1 MTAPHLVD
9 EQLSAL
15 LDEETAEPHLSSCAS
30 CSDRFDDL
38 RAARRLLASV
48 PPPLAPDVLDGFI
61 ARALETLDAGAG
73 PRATPP
79 VPTVDLRNRRSRLRP
94 PPTWLI
100 SAAAAIAALAGVAG
114 LLRATDGD
122 GTHGTITALDAETS
136 TEGGASAP
144 AQDSVASGGPAPS
157 AGDPELVSGD
167 LGDQSDPAA
176 LAAILRGPT
185 PGGAAGG
192 GRALSTPSDA
202 LADEDSAGR
211 TTNKAESEAGADAPV
226 VAAPTAGAATAATPS
241 TAAQDRARCR
251 AEAERIGAGR
261 LGALISTSSVR
272 WKGEAAEVLVF
283 LLTEPAGGVTRQ
295 ALVLSRPA
303 CGLLADPRF

>member
-1 MTAPHLVD
+1 MTAPHLDD

-30 CSDRFDDL
+30 CSDRLGDL
-38 RAARRLLASV
+38 TAARQLLASA

-61 ARALETLDAGAG
+61 ARALETLDAESETTVG
-73 PRATPP
+73 PP
-79 VPTVDLRNRRSRLRP
+79 VDLPVDLRDRRSRRRP

-100 SAAAAIAALAGVAG
+100 SAAAAIAVLAGVAG
-114 LLRATDGD
+114 LLRASDGD
-122 GTHGTITALDAETS
+122 GGGAGLTALDAEKS
-136 TEGGASAP
+136 AGDGATAP
-144 AQDSVASGGPAPS
+144 ADESLAAGAPAPS
-157 AGDPELVSGD
+157 AADPEVVSSD

-176 LAAILRGPT
+176 LAAILRDSPT
-185 PGGAAGG
+185 GGAAVGG
-192 GRALSTPSDA
+192 QAQRTTSDA
-202 LADEDSAGR
+202 L
-211 TTNKAESEAGADAPV
+211 ESEAGADAPAV
-226 VAAPTAGAATAATPS
+226 VAPTAGAATAAPPS

-251 AEAERIGAGR
+251 AEADRIGAGR
-261 LGALISTSSVR
+261 LGALVSTSSVR